1 MRFSVRLSGNP
12 EEVHDQIA
20 KTMVRAIK
28 CDLKLVEV
36 FDESSN
42 WMITKRL
49 IFDGARWSIIR
60 YFGKEIL
67 TGNIKMKDLP
77 RTLLFM
83 FM

>member
-42 WMITKRL
+42 WMIMKRL
-49 IFDGARWSIIR
+49 IFDGTRWSIIR
-60 YFGKEIL
+60 YFGIVLYSNVNKF
-67 TGNIKMKDLP
+67 T
-77 RTLLFM
+77 
-83 FM
+83 